1 VDCLLYLILQPEA
14 SVGLIN
20 GACSQAAIQIS
31 NPVPFV
37 DLAQSVA
44 LDGYR
49 NRNKAGK

>member
-1 VDCLLYLILQPEA
+1 MDCLLHLILQPEA

-20 GACSQAAIQIS
+20 GAGGQATIQIP
-31 NPVPFV
+31 NPVSFV